1 MNTPTKLNHIWLCLR
16 FSLDVLVAALL
27 IVTLVRNPQLP
38 TILWAAVFAV
48 VYLVG
53 SFGKIGSMRIGSMDN
68 EVALTAARAPILVWL
83 LVLLATWVG
92 LALSALDAAYL
103 AFPLFFVVLQITGGL
118 LGFVITLALMIAS
131 ICTIAL
137 HSQWTFGGFLG
148 PLLGGVVAMTVGF
161 GFRVIQRETLAKTQ
175 ALAELEA
182 ARAESEAL
190 SRRAGELDERARL
203 AADIHDT
210 VAQGLSSIQLL
221 LHSTESNLTLGSSP
235 REHAISAKKA
245 LESLRLA
252 RQVAADN
259 LTETRR
265 IIAAL
270 QPAPLEGSD
279 LASALRKVCAN
290 SPIADI
296 VNFRVDGDSI
306 PLDSSIEATLVRVAQ
321 GSLANVVKHSEATAC
336 HVTLTYQS
344 DEVLLDIVDNG
355 VGFDVAA
362 PRRAD
367 SVGMTGAQRRVETL
381 GGTFT
386 VESSLGAG
394 TGVSVSIPY
403 RA

>member
-1 MNTPTKLNHIWLCLR
+1 M
-16 FSLDVLVAALL
+16 
-27 IVTLVRNPQLP
+27 
-38 TILWAAVFAV
+38 
-48 VYLVG
+48 
-53 SFGKIGSMRIGSMDN
+53 
-68 EVALTAARAPILVWL
+68 
-83 LVLLATWVG
+83 
-92 LALSALDAAYL
+92 
-103 AFPLFFVVLQITGGL
+103 QITGGT

-131 ICTIAL
+131 VCTIAM

-148 PLLGGVVAMTVGF
+148 PILGGVVAMTVGF

-175 ALAELEA
+175 ALARLEA

-190 SRRAGELDERARL
+190 SRRAGELSERARL

-221 LHSTESNLTLGSSP
+221 LHSTESNLALDGSP
-235 REHAISAKKA
+235 HEHAASAAKA

-259 LTETRR
+259 LAETRR

-290 SPIADI
+290 SPIAEI
-296 VNFRVDGDSI
+296 VNFRVDGDPI
-306 PLDSSIEATLVRVAQ
+306 ALGSSIEATLVRVAQ
-321 GSLANVVKHSEATAC
+321 GSLANVVKHSHATAC
-336 HVTLTYQS
+336 HVTLTYQD

-355 VGFDVAA
+355 VGFDLNA
-362 PRRAD
+362 PRRVD
-367 SVGMTGAQRRVETL
+367 SMGLAAAKRRIEAL
-381 GGTFT
+381 DGTFT
-386 VESSLGAG
+386 IESSPGSG
-394 TGVSVSIPY
+394 TGVSVAIPY